1 MRSGGFRLH
10 VFDIVEQSAKAA
22 QGPNPCGAVHD
33 ALKTLRG
40 RLDDV
45 REALDFCSC
54 AKAEDAPDRQIFY
67 RSPNLTMMRI
77 CFCPGLRTPPHD
89 HSTWAAMLMLSGKE
103 RNTFYRRCGQNGL
116 ARINDIVLETGSVF
130 HMKIDAIHVAECAT
144 DEPAVAL
151 HVYGGD
157 LDLLPRRVWHPHTLK
172 EFPMEMERYEEFS
185 RLAASDCAPPG
196 LSPPAA
202 LTA

>member
-1 MRSGGFRLH
+1 MH
-10 VFDIVEQSAKAA
+10 VFEIVEQSARAA
-22 QGPNPCGAVHD
+22 QDPNPCSAVRD
-33 ALKTLRG
+33 TLKSLRN

-45 REALDFCSC
+45 HEALDFCSC

-89 HSTWAAMLMLSGKE
+89 HSTWTAVLMLSGQE
-103 RNTFYRRCGQNGL
+103 RNTFYRRCAKNGL
-116 ARINDIVLETGSVF
+116 TPVGDVVLKAGSVL
-130 HMKIDAIHVAECAT
+130 HMKTDTIHVAECAT
-144 DEPAVAL
+144 DQPAVAL

-157 LDLLPRRVWHPHTLK
+157 LDLLPRRVWHPHTLE
-172 EFPMEMERYEEFS
+172 EFPMEMRRYEKFS
-185 RLAASDCAPPG
+185 GLASVDRAPPG

-202 LTA
+202 SKA